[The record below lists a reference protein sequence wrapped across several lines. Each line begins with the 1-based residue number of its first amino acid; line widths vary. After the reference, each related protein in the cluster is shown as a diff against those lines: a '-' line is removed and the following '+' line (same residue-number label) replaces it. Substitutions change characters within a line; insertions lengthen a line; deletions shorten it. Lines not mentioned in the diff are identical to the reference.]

1 MSTILRPKVTF
12 NILPAA
18 LEISVAPQRI
28 LFIGQ
33 KTSAG
38 TAISGE
44 LISRIQND
52 NSENTLFGADSML
65 AGMIRAAKK
74 INQVTQMDAIAL
86 SDAMSAVA
94 ATGNVT
100 FTGTATA
107 NGSIFVTVG
116 SAQNSRYSVDIEVG
130 DTATVIGGKLATLI
144 NADAF
149 APVNAVNTTGSV
161 ALTAVNA
168 GLEGN
173 SIGLRFEGVVA
184 GVTVAITAF
193 SGGLTNPTL
202 TNLFDVIEG
211 QRYQT
216 IVWPSTYDLALV
228 RNFLGA
234 RFNVTNEVL
243 DGVAVV
249 TRTDTFANLVTLGN
263 SQNSQSLVIAGNR
276 LLNDTDFKGG
286 SMLELNNVVSA
297 QFGAL
302 RALRLTQD
310 ANISRYVI
318 ATRGALDSFG
328 GPALASLP
336 YFNSPFFDLPI
347 IPIGKGFRKEE
358 IDQLAEAGIFVFGNN
373 VNRTQIILSDVVTT
387 YKTDVAGNPDKSF
400 KFLNYVDT
408 ISTVREYMVN
418 NCRARFAQC
427 RLTNGDLIPRR
438 NIANEILIRSF
449 ITQLYTNLS
458 QTDFVLTQA
467 GEDALEFFRENLNV
481 SLDLVDGQV
490 TINMITPIVTQLR
503 EILGTI
509 QIAFSTQALA

>member
-1 MSTILRPKVTF
+1 VYKR
-12 NILPAA
+12 
-18 LEISVAPQRI
+18 Q
-28 LFIGQ
+28 
-33 KTSAG
+33 
-38 TAISGE
+38 
-44 LISRIQND
+44 
-52 NSENTLFGADSML
+52 
-65 AGMIRAAKK
+65 
-74 INQVTQMDAIAL
+74 
-86 SDAMSAVA
+86 
-94 ATGNVT
+94 
-100 FTGTATA
+100 
-107 NGSIFVTVG
+107 
-116 SAQNSRYSVDIEVG
+116 
-130 DTATVIGGKLATLI
+130 
-144 NADAF
+144 
-149 APVNAVNTTGSV
+149 
-161 ALTAVNA
+161 
-168 GLEGN
+168 
-173 SIGLRFEGVVA
+173 
-184 GVTVAITAF
+184 
-193 SGGLTNPTL
+193 
-202 TNLFDVIEG
+202 
-211 QRYQT
+211 
-216 IVWPSTYDLALV
+216 
-228 RNFLGA
+228 
-234 RFNVTNEVL
+234 
-243 DGVAVV
+243 
-249 TRTDTFANLVTLGN
+249 NLVTLGN
-263 SQNSQSLVIAGNR
+263 AQNSQSVVIAGNR

-347 IPIGKGFRKEE
+347 IPIGKGFKKEE
-358 IDQLAEAGIFVFGNN
+358 IDQLAEAGLFVFGNN
-373 VNRTQIILSDVVTT
+373 VNRTQIILADVVTT